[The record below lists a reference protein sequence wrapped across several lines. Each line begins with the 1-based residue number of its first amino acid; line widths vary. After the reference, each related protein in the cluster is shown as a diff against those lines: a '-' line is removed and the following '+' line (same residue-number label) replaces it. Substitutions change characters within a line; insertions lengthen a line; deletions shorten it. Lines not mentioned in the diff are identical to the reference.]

1 MIFIAYIIF
10 FLLGFCFAQWVI
22 PFLDTLC
29 GFICTFFEEK
39 KGKIALRMIKI
50 QAAIDSEEASEKSP
64 AIGFDWCCEEE
75 GDEELDD

>member
-1 MIFIAYIIF
+1 
-10 FLLGFCFAQWVI
+10 
-22 PFLDTLC
+22 
-29 GFICTFFEEK
+29 
-39 KGKIALRMIKI
+39 MIKI